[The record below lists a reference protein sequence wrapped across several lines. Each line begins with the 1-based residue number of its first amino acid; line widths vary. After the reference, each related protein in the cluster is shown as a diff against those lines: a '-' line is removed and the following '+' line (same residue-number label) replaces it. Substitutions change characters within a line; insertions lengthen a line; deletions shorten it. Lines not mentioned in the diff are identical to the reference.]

1 MSVMYSPSVLDY
13 SDGELRRNPEMD
25 SIHHSNSGSM
35 RYSSAPSSF
44 LASLVQNSHGC
55 VNEEASRSID
65 HHHHHNPSSS
75 SEMEVMLAKLVSS
88 SSSSSNN
95 GWIKQEET
103 GDSVSEGHNGYNSN
117 YGSQMIYQSQ
127 QTRQAVQGLPNGSLG
142 SSGNYFDDSFNSTE
156 SKIIRPNNLFRQK
169 SSPAGLFNNFSVE
182 NGFAAWR
189 DVGSFRGCDHV
200 SNGQASTSAS
210 GLNENNTL
218 AFSSGPSSCSRQLP
232 DIAEDGNETLEEE
245 TCVDTIRDLR
255 NDNNGNNNN
264 TECYIPNFTSDF
276 WDGPSFNDTKT
287 ASDNELMFTTTSNG
301 FETQNADFGYQNVG
315 LTHHLSLPSSCTKS
329 KMSAFEKF
337 LQVQE
342 SVPCK
347 IRAKRGFATHPRSIA
362 ERVRRTRISERI
374 KKLQDLFPKSEKQ
387 TSTADMLDSAV
398 DYIRDLQKQVQM
410 LTDTKAKC
418 KCSSN
423 QKHNSVTCS

>member
-1 MSVMYSPSVLDY
+1 MSVMYSPSVLNY
-13 SDGELRRNPEMD
+13 SDGEHRRNPEMD
-25 SIHHSNSGSM
+25 SIHPLNSGLM
-35 RYSSAPSSF
+35 RYGSAPSSF
-44 LASLVQNSHGC
+44 LACLVQNSHVC
-55 VNEEASRSID
+55 VNEEASRSIV
-65 HHHHHNPSSS
+65 HHNPSSS
-75 SEMEVMLAKLVSS
+75 SEMEAKLAKLV
-88 SSSSSNN
+88 SSSSNN

-103 GDSVSEGHNGYNSN
+103 GDSVSEGQNGYNSN
-117 YGSQMIYQSQ
+117 YGPQMIYQSQ
-127 QTRQAVQGLPNGSLG
+127 HTHQAVQGLPNGSLG
-142 SSGNYFDDSFNSTE
+142 SSGNSFDGSFSSAE

-182 NGFAAWR
+182 NDFATWR
-189 DVGSFRGCDHV
+189 DVGGFRACGHV

-210 GLNENNTL
+210 GLNENSTL
-218 AFSSGPSSCSRQLP
+218 AFSSRPSSCSRQLP

-245 TCVDTIRDLR
+245 TCVDSRRNLR
-255 NDNNGNNNN
+255 NDNNGNSSNNNN
-264 TECYIPNFTSDF
+264 TECYIPSFTSDF

-287 ASDNELMFTTTSNG
+287 ASDNDELMFTTTSNG
-301 FETQNADFGYQNVG
+301 FETKNADFGYQNVG
-315 LTHHLSLPSSCTKS
+315 LTHHLSLPSSCTQS
-329 KMSAFEKF
+329 KMSAVEKF
-337 LQVQE
+337 LQVQG

-387 TSTADMLDSAV
+387 TSTADMLDLAV
-398 DYIRDLQKQVQM
+398 GYIKDLQKQVQM

-423 QKHNSVTCS
+423 QKQNSDL

>member
-25 SIHHSNSGSM
+25 SIHHLNSGLM

-55 VNEEASRSID
+55 MNEEASRSID
-65 HHHHHNPSSS
+65 HHHNLSSS
-75 SEMEVMLAKLVSS
+75 SEMEAMLAKLVSS

-103 GDSVSEGHNGYNSN
+103 GDSVSEGHNGYISN

-127 QTRQAVQGLPNGSLG
+127 QTHQAVQGLPNGSLG
-142 SSGNYFDDSFNSTE
+142 SSGNSFDGSFNSTE
-156 SKIIRPNNLFRQK
+156 SKMIRPNNLLRQK

-182 NGFAAWR
+182 NDFATWR

-200 SNGQASTSAS
+200 SNGQAPTSAS
-210 GLNENNTL
+210 VLDEKNTL
-218 AFSSGPSSCSRQLP
+218 TFSSRPSSCSRQLP
-232 DIAEDGNETLEEE
+232 DIAEDANETLEEE
-245 TCVDTIRDLR
+245 TCVDTRRNLR

-264 TECYIPNFTSDF
+264 NTECYIPSITSDF
-276 WDGPSFNDTKT
+276 WDGTSFNDTKT
-287 ASDNELMFTTTSNG
+287 ASDNDELMFTTTSNG
-301 FETQNADFGYQNVG
+301 FETQTADFGYQNVG

-329 KMSAFEKF
+329 KMSAIEKF

-387 TSTADMLDSAV
+387 TSTADMLDLAV

-423 QKHNSVTCS
+423 QKQNSVTCS